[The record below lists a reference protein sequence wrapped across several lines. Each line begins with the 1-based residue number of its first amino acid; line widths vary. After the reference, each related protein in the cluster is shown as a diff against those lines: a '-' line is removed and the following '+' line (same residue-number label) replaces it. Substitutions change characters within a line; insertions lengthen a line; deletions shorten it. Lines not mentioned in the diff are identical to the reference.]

1 MDFLSRADGDAKSLF
16 RTFPGH
22 GPIGLRVLV
31 ASPDYLF
38 AMKCL
43 AMRIGEADREGDLA
57 DIRRLGRTIG
67 IRSAEDAIHRNELL
81 STPRTPC
88 LPRRASASR
97 RFSEQNETLTF
108 RPLSIAE
115 IAERSVAAT
124 QLFDLAVREFL
135 DSWASYVE
143 R

>member
-1 MDFLSRADGDAKSLF
+1 MIAEEFGWPAEWLNDSVNGFLSRADGDAKSLF

-22 GPIGLRVLV
+22 GLIGLRVLV

-67 IRSAEDAIHRNELL
+67 IRSAEDAIAIVT
-81 STPRTPC
+81 SYYPADT
-88 LPRRASASR
+88 LPPKT
-97 RFSEQNETLTF
+97 RFGLE
-108 RPLSIAE
+108 E
-115 IAERSVAAT
+115 IFGTE
-124 QLFDLAVREFL
+124 
-135 DSWASYVE
+135 
-143 R
+143 